1 MNRSQTHLELAPGDL
16 LELGVNVDHVATL
29 RQARYAGQPD
39 SFCAEPC
46 VIKAA
51 LEAERGGASGIT
63 AHLREDRRHMQDRDL
78 VNLRE
83 QITTRLNFELGN
95 SPDIVSLAL
104 TLLPYSV
111 CIVPENRQEITT
123 EGGLDVCSNIDELTP
138 VIRRFQDAGIKVSL
152 FIDPSINQV
161 EAAAQCEVEMIEL
174 HTGNYANQL
183 PGDGFDLEVKRLK
196 ESALLAHRSEL
207 QVNAGHGIT
216 TKNLTGLFEVP
227 HLKELNVGHHL
238 VSQAMQNGLCSA
250 VRQMCEVMRGYRG

>member
-1 MNRSQTHLELAPGDL
+1 MNRSQSHLELVQGDL
-16 LELGVNVDHVATL
+16 LELGVNVDHVATV

-39 SFCAEPC
+39 SLCAEPC

-78 VNLRE
+78 VNLSER
-83 QITTRLNFELGN
+83 ITTRLNFELGN

-104 TLLPYSV
+104 SLLPYSV
-111 CIVPENRQEITT
+111 CIVPENRQEVTT
-123 EGGLDVCSNIDELTP
+123 EGGLDVCSNVDELTP
-138 VIRRFQDAGIKVSL
+138 VIRRFQDAGVKVSL
-152 FIDPSINQV
+152 FIDPSISQV
-161 EAAAQCEVEMIEL
+161 EAAAHCEVEMIEL

-183 PGDGFDLEVKRLK
+183 PGDGLDLELERLK
-196 ESALLAHRSEL
+196 EGALLAHGSGL

-216 TKNLTGLFEVP
+216 TKNLPGLFEVP

-238 VSQAMQNGLCSA
+238 VSQAIQNGLYSA
-250 VRQMCEVMRGYRG
+250 VKQMCEVMRGYPG